1 MVGASKILTVSYG
14 TFSCTLEGFDEPF
27 NTMKAIAEYFRDLAA
42 DDRYF
47 GAEPPTPDAAMLHQI
62 AEREM
67 KRRVE
72 AKIQD
77 NGVVLRASDSDESDT
92 LSRLD
97 APKTKSVPKADALFE
112 DQHATSARA
121 TDSSANPSAARPI
134 ADSTI
139 SDSVAA
145 KLSRIRNAM
154 AETRASGETTRPSA
168 KLADASALAEAE
180 AAQKAEAE
188 AHAKAE
194 AEAAQK
200 AEAEARAK
208 AEAEAA
214 HKAEAEARAK
224 AEAEAAQKAEAEA
237 RAIAEAEAA
246 QKAEAEARAIA
257 EAETAQ
263 KAKAE
268 ARAIAEAEA
277 AQKAEAEA
285 RAIAEAEAAQKAEAE
300 ARAKAEAEAEAEAA
314 KKAETNKDF
323 NGTAA
328 DEAQLASFAGAFD
341 DEDEALDGGFDDDT
355 LDTSLEPLDAEGDD
369 TLMASLATVM
379 SDDSLSPKAASAPS
393 NTTAKKPAND
403 EAANDDD
410 SDDLAV
416 DLKESALDAS
426 TDTSDESI
434 VDRADESVEETESAT
449 NTPDARPAAEDGK
462 ATLLR
467 ARARVI
473 KIRRAPTNPGPTKPT
488 PSPRAEET
496 PTNAGTLSPEDE
508 ADLMR
513 ELAALEKE
521 LPPAQNTKST
531 ATDAQKDA
539 ANADS
544 VAPVRPQRPMSSR
557 RKASELSS
565 SEDDASVKR
574 LLDQTNSELEGTE
587 NRRRLSA
594 IAHLKAAVAAT
605 VADRK
610 EGVDQGPTEEMRMN
624 PYRNDLERVV
634 RPRPNS
640 APSGTSSGERPA
652 PLMLVSE
659 QRIDGPRLKPSTAQP
674 HVTPVRPRRVA
685 ANNLAFSTDEDEAL
699 ETGEVDIDDPSLINE
714 TTSFAEYAELLGAES
729 LAELLESAAAYSK
742 HIQGR
747 SAVSRPQLL
756 QHVLSVQPALESERE
771 TVLRSFGTLLRE
783 GRIEKVRPGQFA
795 LGETSP
801 IQAEARRISKG

>member
-97 APKTKSVPKADALFE
+97 APKAKSAPKADALFE
-112 DQHATSARA
+112 EQDATSARA
-121 TDSSANPSAARPI
+121 AQSSPIPSAVRPI

-180 AAQKAEAE
+180 AAQKAEAD

-194 AEAAQK
+194 AEAAQ
-200 AEAEARAK
+200 R
-208 AEAEAA
+208 
-214 HKAEAEARAK
+214 
-224 AEAEAAQKAEAEA
+224 
-237 RAIAEAEAA
+237 
-246 QKAEAEARAIA
+246 
-257 EAETAQ
+257 
-263 KAKAE
+263 
-268 ARAIAEAEA
+268 
-277 AQKAEAEA
+277 
-285 RAIAEAEAAQKAEAE
+285 AEAE
-300 ARAKAEAEAEAEAA
+300 ARAKAEAEAEAARKTETSAEA
-314 KKAETNKDF
+314 NKNND
-323 NGTAA
+323 TAA
-328 DEAQLASFAGAFD
+328 DEAQLAAFAGAFD
-341 DEDEALDGGFDDDT
+341 DEDEALDGGFDDDM

-379 SDDSLSPKAASAPS
+379 ADDNLSPTAANAPS

-416 DLKESALDAS
+416 DLKESALDVG

-434 VDRADESVEETESAT
+434 VDRADGSAEKAETAT

-473 KIRRAPTNPGPTKPT
+473 KIRRAPTNPGPTEPT

-624 PYRNDLERVV
+624 PYRDDLERVV

-640 APSGTSSGERPA
+640 APSSTSTGERPA

-659 QRIDGPRLKPSTAQP
+659 QRIDGPRVKPSTAQP

-699 ETGEVDIDDPSLINE
+699 ETGEVDIEDPSLINE

-729 LAELLESAAAYSK
+729 LAELLETAAAYSK

>member
-97 APKTKSVPKADALFE
+97 APKAKSAPKADALFE
-112 DQHATSARA
+112 EQDATSARA
-121 TDSSANPSAARPI
+121 AQSSPIPSAARPI
-134 ADSTI
+134 VDSTI

-180 AAQKAEAE
+180 AAQKAEADAHAKAE
-188 AHAKAE
+188 AEAAQRAEAEARAKAE

-214 HKAEAEARAK
+214 QKAEAEARAK

-237 RAIAEAEAA
+237 RA
-246 QKAEAEARAIA
+246 K
-257 EAETAQ
+257 
-263 KAKAE
+263 
-268 ARAIAEAEA
+268 
-277 AQKAEAEA
+277 
-285 RAIAEAEAAQKAEAE
+285 AEAEAAQKAEAE
-300 ARAKAEAEAEAEAA
+300 ARAKAEAEAARKTETSAEA
-314 KKAETNKDF
+314 NKD
-323 NGTAA
+323 NIDTAA

-341 DEDEALDGGFDDDT
+341 DEDEALDGGFDDDM

-379 SDDSLSPKAASAPS
+379 ADDNLSPTAANAPL

-403 EAANDDD
+403 QSANDDD

-416 DLKESALDAS
+416 DLKESALDVG

-434 VDRADESVEETESAT
+434 VDRADGSAEKTESTT

-473 KIRRAPTNPGPTKPT
+473 KIRRAPTNPGPTEPT

-624 PYRNDLERVV
+624 PYRDDLERVV

-640 APSGTSSGERPA
+640 APSGTSTGERPA

-659 QRIDGPRLKPSTAQP
+659 QRIDGPRVKPSTAQP

-699 ETGEVDIDDPSLINE
+699 ETGEVDIEDPSLINE

-729 LAELLESAAAYSK
+729 LAELLETAAAYSK

>member
-1 MVGASKILTVSYG
+1 
-14 TFSCTLEGFDEPF
+14 
-27 NTMKAIAEYFRDLAA
+27 MKAIAEYFRDLAA

-97 APKTKSVPKADALFE
+97 APKAKSAPKADALFE
-112 DQHATSARA
+112 EQDATSARA
-121 TDSSANPSAARPI
+121 AQSSPIPSAVRPI

-168 KLADASALAEAE
+168 QLAGASAL
-180 AAQKAEAE
+180 
-188 AHAKAE
+188 AE

-208 AEAEAA
+208 AEAETAQ
-214 HKAEAEARAK
+214 KAEAEARAK

-237 RAIAEAEAA
+237 LAKAEAEAA
-246 QKAEAEARAIA
+246 QM
-257 EAETAQ
+257 
-263 KAKAE
+263 
-268 ARAIAEAEA
+268 
-277 AQKAEAEA
+277 
-285 RAIAEAEAAQKAEAE
+285 AEAE
-300 ARAKAEAEAEAEAA
+300 ARAKSEAEAEAA
-314 KKAETNKDF
+314 RKTETNAEANKNND
-323 NGTAA
+323 TAA

-341 DEDEALDGGFDDDT
+341 DEDEALDGGFDDDM
-355 LDTSLEPLDAEGDD
+355 LDTSLEPLDAEGDG

-379 SDDSLSPKAASAPS
+379 ADDNLSPTAANAPS

-416 DLKESALDAS
+416 DLKESALDAG

-434 VDRADESVEETESAT
+434 VDRTDGSAEKTESTT

-473 KIRRAPTNPGPTKPT
+473 KIRRAPTNPGPTEPT

-624 PYRNDLERVV
+624 PYRDDLERVV

-640 APSGTSSGERPA
+640 APSGTSTGERPA

-659 QRIDGPRLKPSTAQP
+659 QRIDGPRVKPSTAQP

-699 ETGEVDIDDPSLINE
+699 ETGEVDIEDPSLINE

-729 LAELLESAAAYSK
+729 LAELLETAAAYSK